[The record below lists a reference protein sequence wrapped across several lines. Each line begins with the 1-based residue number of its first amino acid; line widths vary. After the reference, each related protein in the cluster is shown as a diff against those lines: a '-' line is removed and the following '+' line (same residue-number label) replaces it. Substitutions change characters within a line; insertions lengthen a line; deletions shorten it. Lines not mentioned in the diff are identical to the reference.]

1 MVGHLKKKKAYKTKQ
16 LHKKRNS
23 MEKAGSSAT
32 DACL

>member
-1 MVGHLKKKKAYKTKQ
+1 MVGHLKETYKTKQ

-23 MEKAGSSAT
+23 MEKQVASAT